1 MNSTFAV
8 AVFVY
13 PVLLAG
19 LCVGAGLLVDRVSGR
34 FLPGPL
40 LPAVGAA
47 ALIAASQLTTYAPSL
62 ATATPYVLVGV
73 AAAGYLLG
81 AGRLLA
87 LGRSLPSGVWAVG
100 ALVAAYAVGIAP
112 VLLAGRLT
120 FSGYGALP
128 DSALH
133 MIGAD
138 YLIRH
143 GQEYSHLDLRNS
155 YGQYINAYFNTGY
168 PSGSHTL
175 FGGSARLLDVP
186 LIWALQPLCAFILA
200 TAAGPAWLLARRVG
214 LQGAWAALAALT
226 VTAPALVYGYELV
239 ASLKEVTAL
248 PLILTLGALVVTHPL
263 WLRGPPYGAIPFALV
278 VAGGVSALGV
288 AFGAWALAA
297 VAVLVVVVVADVVG
311 GRQRPWR
318 ALGLIAVGAVVGLVA
333 AWPTWRDFSASVQVA
348 QGIAATSNPGN
359 LTAPLHL
366 EQIVGSWLSGSY
378 RHRAPMGPSRIATHV
393 LVGFSLL
400 AALLGAVQ
408 VIRIRAYA
416 AAGWIGLLL
425 ALWGGLS
432 LYGTTWADA
441 KLLML
446 TAPIV
451 VLLAWAGVAT
461 LRASPLR
468 LVAPV
473 LGLIVAGGI
482 IASDVVQYH
491 GNDLAP
497 TARYLELAALD
508 TRYAGQGPVLFT
520 DFDEWSLY
528 QLRDVDVGGPDFIFP
543 PVGLT
548 GVAVGHGDPVDLD
561 LVPPATFADY
571 PLIITRRDPTLSRPP
586 SAYALVFEGSYYQVW
601 ARAPAAPVAVAHVRL
616 SGTRPVGCPT
626 IRRLAQVAR
635 AHHAAQLVGARP
647 IDVVSINLT
656 RSRHPTWK
664 RDHPFRVGLLMT
676 RNGHLT
682 AGFRL
687 PRAAVWNVWVQG
699 EVMPVVRVAVDG
711 RHIGSLSAEVS
722 GNAFN
727 PDTMVP
733 LPVGLTAGPHRLTL
747 SRGGLSLVPGDG
759 GADLLHAIYLAP
771 AGARARVVV
780 TPVARWRSLCGGR
793 YDWVEAT
800 TRA

>member
-1 MNSTFAV
+1 MNSTFIL

-13 PVLLAG
+13 PVVLAG
-19 LCVGAGLLVDRVSGR
+19 LCVGAGLLVDRLSGR
-34 FLPGPL
+34 FLPGLL

-47 ALIAASQLTTYAPSL
+47 ALIAVSQLTTYVTSL
-62 ATATPYVLVGV
+62 ATSTPYVLVGV
-73 AAAGYLLG
+73 AAAGYVLG
-81 AGRLLA
+81 IGRVVA
-87 LGRSLPSGVWAVG
+87 LGRTLPSRVWPVLT
-100 ALVAAYAVGIAP
+100 LVAAYAVGIAP

-143 GQEYSHLDLRNS
+143 GQEYAHLDVRNS
-155 YGQYINAYFNTGY
+155 YGQYINAYFNTSY
-168 PSGSHTL
+168 PSGSHTF

-186 LIWALQPLCAFILA
+186 LIWALQPFCAFILA
-200 TAAGPAWLLARRVG
+200 TTAGPAWLVARRVG
-214 LQGAWAALAALT
+214 LDGLWAALAALT
-226 VTAPALVYGYELV
+226 VTVPALVYGYELV

-248 PLILTLGALVVTHPL
+248 PLILTLGALVVIHPR
-263 WLRGPPYGAIPFALV
+263 WLRGPPQGAIPFALV
-278 VAGGVSALGV
+278 AAGGVSALGI

-297 VAVLVVVVVADVVG
+297 VAVLVVVIAADAVG
-311 GRQRPWR
+311 GRLSPWR
-318 ALGLIAVGAVVGLVA
+318 VLGLIAVAAIVGLAA
-333 AWPTWRDFSASVQVA
+333 AWPTWQDVSGSLQVA
-348 QGIAATSNPGN
+348 KGIASTSNPGN
-359 LTAPLHL
+359 LSAPLHL
-366 EQIVGSWLSGSY
+366 EQIVGTWLSGSY
-378 RHRAPMGPSRIATHV
+378 RHRPPMGPSRIATHV
-393 LVGFSLL
+393 LVGFSVL
-400 AALLGAVQ
+400 AALLGVIQ
-408 VIRIRAYA
+408 VIRVRAYA
-416 AAGWIGLLL
+416 VAGWVGLLL
-425 ALWGGLS
+425 ALWVGLS
-432 LYGTTWADA
+432 IYGTTWADA

-461 LRASPLR
+461 LRSSPLR

-482 IASDVVQYH
+482 VASDVAQYH

-497 TARYLELAALD
+497 TARYLELASLN
-508 TRYAGQGPVLFT
+508 TRYAGRGPALFT

-528 QLRDVDVGGPDFIFP
+528 QLRDLDVGGPDFIFP

-561 LVPPATFADY
+561 AVPAAAFAAY
-571 PLIITRRDPTLSRPP
+571 PLIITRRDPSISRPP
-586 SAYALVFEGSYYQVW
+586 TAYRLAFEGSYYEVW
-601 ARAPAAPVAVAHVRL
+601 ARRPAAPVAVDHLQL
-616 SGTRPVGCPT
+616 SGARPVACST
-626 IRRLAQVAR
+626 VRSVARVAR
-635 AHHAAQLVGARP
+635 ARHVELVSARP
-647 IDVVSINLT
+647 IGIVSINLT

-687 PRAAVWNVWVQG
+687 PRAGVWNVWVEG

-711 RHIGSLSAEVS
+711 RHLGSLSAEVS

-733 LPVGLTAGPHRLTL
+733 LPVALTAGPHRVTL
-747 SRGGLSLVPGDG
+747 SRGGLSLGPGDG
-759 GADLLHAIYLAP
+759 GSALLHAIYLAP
-771 AGARARVVV
+771 AGAQERLRI

-793 YDWVEAT
+793 YDWIEAT
-800 TRA
+800 RA